1 MDTRVDLHPTELSRS
16 HHDRE
21 GSLSFLLFEPPY
33 MMAPHGRLTHPP
45 GALIP
50 VPDSGPFL
58 QRQRPDFPHLT
69 DTVLKDHRQKRPSQP
84 HPDTP
89 LTGGRHG
96 VSTRDW
102 PRAVLTASGGPA
114 AGAIVAGVGPGKDRA
129 PARAGLQPP
138 RRRRQ
143 AR

>member
-45 GALIP
+45 WALIP

-58 QRQRPDFPHLT
+58 QQTTARLPSSHRHRPQRPPPKTAIPASPRYAANTRLRARNRT
-69 DTVLKDHRQKRPSQP
+69 IVLGATVF
-84 HPDTP
+84 
-89 LTGGRHG
+89 
-96 VSTRDW
+96 
-102 PRAVLTASGGPA
+102 AS
-114 AGAIVAGVGPGKDRA
+114 
-129 PARAGLQPP
+129 
-138 RRRRQ
+138 
-143 AR
+143 